1 MGGSR
6 RKSKERIH
14 GVLDRCRGERPEELE
29 TVDGFK
35 PVDQPVFEIECKG
48 LIMSPGTITQ
58 SCDPG
63 QLRSHVLEILEMT
76 YRRG

>member
-6 RKSKERIH
+6 RKGEEGIH

-29 TVDGFK
+29 TVDGFE
-35 PVDQPVFEIECKG
+35 PVDQPVVECKG

-63 QLRSHVLEILEMT
+63 QLRSHRLEILEMT
-76 YRRG
+76 DRRG